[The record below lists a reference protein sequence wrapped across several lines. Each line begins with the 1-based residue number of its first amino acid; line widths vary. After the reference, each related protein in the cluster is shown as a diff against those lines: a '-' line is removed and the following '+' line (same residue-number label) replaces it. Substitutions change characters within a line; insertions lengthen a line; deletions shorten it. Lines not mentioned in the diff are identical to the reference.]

1 MNLKT
6 TLVLL
11 LLLIA
16 GGAWL
21 YLAPP
26 LPSWF
31 GAGASDATASASPTL
46 TVLEEELKPAN
57 LKRIEVR
64 RAEGPIVLE
73 RGPGGWTIEG
83 KWLTRPREV
92 DELVATIGGL
102 HSRFVPIA
110 ITDDPGELK
119 KYGLDKPT
127 LTVNVRA
134 GDKDYRLLFGEDA
147 TDSNR
152 FTRSTYLRIE
162 GQPEVV
168 RLAPGLVASLDRPLD
183 YYLQR
188 RLFSSERVPKTGD
201 SGEKVDR
208 LLADSVAAK
217 GKDAGF
223 ALTKGKD
230 WELTEPTRDR
240 PDPDKLQGVL
250 TAVPDIWAEHFVRAP
265 KKDLAEYGLDKPE
278 QTLTVKRPDGN
289 AVTLLIGKESPRK
302 SERQVSRPAPPGFPI
317 PTISDVVQDKYRYA
331 KIQGNDQVFEIKEDK
346 LKDVFVP
353 SDTLRDA
360 KLSRFRAED
369 VQRMELKYKD
379 AEIVLVRKGNGFR
392 LEKPITADAET
403 SKVMEVIDRL
413 SQLEARGPEVLDKA
427 DAKEYQFDPAAG
439 TVVLTI
445 EEEVAKPG
453 SDEKEK
459 KTRTVIFQIGKH
471 DAEKKKLFVKVD
483 DWPRTNSVDDAL
495 VKLVERPALAYRGR
509 SVFDLANQPLEQ
521 IEVQRGDDKYAL
533 AKKDNKWRLTA
544 PVEADADP
552 AKAQTLAGDL
562 AGLNVA
568 EYIAED
574 AKPEDL
580 DKYGLSKPALTVNLK
595 TEGGEKA
602 KSWTLR
608 IGNVREPKGDTKG
621 ENKGEY
627 YAKLDSGPQ
636 VFAIRKD
643 IHDALNQSSLAL
655 RPLQLW
661 QVSPTDLAT
670 VRIQK
675 GDTPEYSLKREADT
689 WKIAGPFDAS
699 VPTPTVAPILANV
712 ATLRCDRYESNDAK
726 EPGKYG
732 LDKPYLKLVVR
743 ESDRDKEAGKEHT
756 LLIGNPTAENAKTRY
771 AKLGSSDAV
780 MVVSDALVSAVDR
793 GALDLLDRH
802 LLKLDKEKI
811 IRVHNEAG
819 ENALTLNLVKDD
831 RWEANTA
838 QAKFPA
844 DFRVVAG
851 LLTTWFN
858 LTAQKF
864 VAYGPK
870 VDLAMYGLDKPS
882 LVLSMTVEPGADA
895 KPVEHKLALG
905 KEVENGKG
913 ERYARLDDS
922 PGVVVLGAAAVSELT
937 RGYLDFV
944 DRTLLDLGTATVT
957 GIHRKMG
964 EHELELLK
972 KEDGWHISK
981 PEGQKA
987 DTPAMDKLAQE
998 LGRLRSERIAAY
1010 PAKDMKPFGL
1020 DDPAAV
1026 LALRVSDAE
1035 GKMSERLLKIGESAD
1050 AAGKTA
1056 GDRYA
1061 MLEGTDKVAVLPGA
1075 LVRQLVAKPIAFRDR
1090 AIARFVSADKVVL
1103 ERGMRKATFAQVDGN
1118 WKMTEPLA
1126 ADADQA
1132 DLDDFI
1138 NAVARLRADELVS
1151 EKPEDLKPFGLDPPE
1166 VRWKFFAG
1174 DKEELSLLIGQLEKK
1189 PGEPSRVYAK
1199 LANGD
1204 VVFLLDPKL
1213 TGRVLGEYRSR
1224 KLWEPI
1230 DASQAVRLEYG
1241 SPGGDGQRKAFAL
1254 EMLNNAWHV
1263 EGMPGAKVNGS
1274 AVNETLAALA
1284 GLRAERYVFDKD
1296 ADPKLYALDPPQLTV
1311 EVRTRTGGKRTLQ
1324 IGGKEGESNRR
1335 YAKLADAN
1343 RTDVFVISEADAA
1356 KVVRELA
1363 GFVEK

>member
-1 MNLKT
+1 MNFKT

-31 GAGASDATASASPTL
+31 GAGASDAAASASPTL
-46 TVLEEELKPAN
+46 TVLEQELKPAK
-57 LKRIEVR
+57 LKRIEIR
-64 RAEGPIVLE
+64 RGEGPIVLE
-73 RGPGGWTIEG
+73 RGPAGWTIEG

-110 ITDDPGELK
+110 ITDDPAELRQ
-119 KYGLDKPT
+119 YGLDKPT
-127 LTVNVRA
+127 LTIVVRA
-134 GDKDYRLLFGEDA
+134 GDKDYRLLFGQDA
-147 TDSNR
+147 SDTNR
-152 FTRSTYLRIE
+152 FTRSSYLRIE
-162 GQPEVV
+162 GQPEAV

-188 RLFSSERVPKTGD
+188 RLFSSERIAKSSD
-201 SGEKVDR
+201 SPEKVDR
-208 LLADSVAAK
+208 LLGDSVAAK

-223 ALTKGKD
+223 TLTKAGKD

-240 PDPDKLQGVL
+240 PDPEKLQSVL
-250 TAVPDIWAEHFVRAP
+250 TAVPDIWAEHFVREP

-278 QTLTVKRPDGN
+278 RTLTVKRPDGST
-289 AVTLLIGKESPRK
+289 VTLLIGKESPRK
-302 SERQVSRPAPPGFPI
+302 SERKVSRPAPPGFPMPAI
-317 PTISDVVQDKYRYA
+317 ADVVQEKYRYA
-331 KIQGNDQVFEIKEDK
+331 KLQGNDQVFEIKDEK
-346 LKDVFVP
+346 LKDVFVAP
-353 SDTLRDA
+353 DALRDA
-360 KLSRFRAED
+360 RLARFRAED

-379 AEIVLVRKGNGFR
+379 VEIVLAKKDNGFR
-392 LEKPITADAET
+392 LEKPISADAET

-413 SQLEARGPEVLDKA
+413 SQLESRGGDIIDKA

-459 KTRTVIFQIGKH
+459 KTRTITFQIGKH

-483 DWPRTNSVDDAL
+483 DWPRTNSVDDAM

-521 IEVQRGDDKYAL
+521 IEVQRGDEKYAL
-533 AKKDNKWRLTA
+533 ARKDNKWRLTA

-552 AKAQTLAGDL
+552 SKAQTLAGDL

-568 EYIAED
+568 EYVAEE

-580 DKYGLSKPALTVNLK
+580 DKYGLTKPALTVNLK
-595 TEGGEKA
+595 TEGGDKA
-602 KSWTLR
+602 KSWVLR
-608 IGNVREPKGDTKG
+608 IGNPR

-636 VFAIRKD
+636 VFAIGKD

-661 QVSPTDLAT
+661 QVPPTDLAT

-675 GDTPEYSLKREADT
+675 GDSPEYSLKREAGT

-712 ATLRCDRYESNDAK
+712 ATLRCDRYESHDAK

-743 ESDRDKEAGKEHT
+743 EADKDKEAGKEHT

-771 AKLGSSDAV
+771 ARLGDSDAV

-811 IRVHNEAG
+811 VRVHNAAG
-819 ENALTLNLVKDD
+819 ENTLTLNMLKED
-831 RWEANTA
+831 RWEAHTM

-844 DFRVVAG
+844 DMRVVFG

-870 VDLAMYGLDKPS
+870 VDLAMYGLDKPAQ
-882 LVLSMTVEPGADA
+882 VLSITVEPGGDA
-895 KPVEHKLALG
+895 KPVEHKLSLG

-913 ERYARLDDS
+913 ERYARLDEE

-964 EHELELLK
+964 EQELELLK
-972 KEDGWHISK
+972 KDDGWHISK
-981 PEGQKA
+981 PEAQKA

-998 LGRLRSERIAAY
+998 LARLRGERIAAY
-1010 PAKDMKPFGL
+1010 PAKEVKMFGL

-1026 LALRVSDAE
+1026 LGLRVTDAE
-1035 GKMSERLLKIGESAD
+1035 GKTTERILKIGESAD
-1050 AAGKTA
+1050 PAGKTA

-1061 MLEGTDKVAVLPGA
+1061 LLDGTDKVAVLPGA

-1103 ERGMRKATFAQVDGN
+1103 ERGPRKATFSQVDGN

-1151 EKPEDLKPFGLDPPE
+1151 DKPEDLKPFGLDPPE
-1166 VRWKFFAG
+1166 VRWKFFSA
-1174 DKEELSLLIGQLEKK
+1174 DKEELSLLIGQREKR
-1189 PGEPSRVYAK
+1189 PGEPARAYAK
-1199 LANGD
+1199 LATGD
-1204 VVFLLDPKL
+1204 LVFLLDPKL
-1213 TGRVLGEYRSR
+1213 TSRVLGEYRSR

-1230 DASQAVRLEYG
+1230 DASQAIRLEYG
-1241 SPGGDGQRKAFAL
+1241 SPGGDEQRKPFVL
-1254 EMLNNAWHV
+1254 DMLTNAWRA
-1263 EGMPGAKVNGS
+1263 EGMPAAKVNAS

-1284 GLRAERYVFDKD
+1284 GLRAERYILDKD

-1324 IGGKEGESNRR
+1324 IGGKEGDSNRR
-1335 YAKLADAN
+1335 YARLTDAN

-1356 KVVRELA
+1356 KIVRERA
-1363 GFVEK
+1363 GFVEKGEKP